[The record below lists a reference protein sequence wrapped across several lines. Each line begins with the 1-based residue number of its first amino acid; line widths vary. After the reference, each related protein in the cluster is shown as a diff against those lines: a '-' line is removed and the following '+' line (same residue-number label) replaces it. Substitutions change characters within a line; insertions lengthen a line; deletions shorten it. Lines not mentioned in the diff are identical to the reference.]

1 MCPSCTQSLDSVYL
15 SDLFIGNDR
24 DIVFFLHRCE
34 SANDKGM
41 ALNQKPQLFPDLYF
55 KKESQAWEHNLNNVL

>member
-1 MCPSCTQSLDSVYL
+1 MSLLYIGLDSVYW

-24 DIVFFLHRCE
+24 DITFFLHRCE

-41 ALNQKPQLFPDLYF
+41 
-55 KKESQAWEHNLNNVL
+55 VLDVIAKTWTTAVSSFVF